1 MKATKKSS
9 RVSSNGRQKSAA
21 VVRAHPTDRVRRQER
36 TIHFL
41 TQDELRQLFKVMHSK
56 RDKAIFLVAYR
67 HGLRA
72 SEIGLLQRADVDVKQ
87 GRISIHRL
95 KGSISGVYPMQPDV
109 LKAVR
114 SYVRTRADESPYL
127 FVSNRNV
134 PISRFMLHHLMQVY
148 GEVAGLPVEKRKFH
162 CLKHSIATHLLDAG
176 ADLAF
181 VKDWLGH
188 ANIQNTTIYA
198 RAHYGNT
205 RCTDTHDLCE
215 SSGGVKGRARLFGA
229 PL

>member
-1 MKATKKSS
+1 MKRPKKTTNLVRSS
-9 RVSSNGRQKSAA
+9 PRRGERVIN
-21 VVRAHPTDRVRRQER
+21 
-36 TIHFL
+36 FL
-41 TQDELRQLFKVMHSK
+41 TQDELRQLFKVIQPK

-87 GRISIHRL
+87 GRVSIHRL

-109 LKAVR
+109 LKAIR
-114 SYVRTRADESPYL
+114 SYLRTRADESPYL
-127 FVSNRNV
+127 FLSNRNV
-134 PISRFMLHHLMQVY
+134 PIGRFMLWELMQQY
-148 GEVAGLPVEKRKFH
+148 GEAAGLPEEKRKFH

-198 RAHYGNT
+198 RLTTAT
-205 RCTDTHDLCE
+205 LDAQ
-215 SSGGVKGRARLFGA
+215 ARTIFA
-229 PL
+229 SHRVV

>member
-1 MKATKKSS
+1 MKTAKKRSHTS
-9 RVSSNGRQKSAA
+9 RNGRQKSAA
-21 VVRAHPTDRVRRQER
+21 AVRTHTAERVRRPER
-36 TIHFL
+36 TINFL
-41 TQDELRQLFKVMHSK
+41 TQDELRQLFKAIHSK

-72 SEIGLLQRADVDVKQ
+72 SGIGLLQRADVDAKQ
-87 GRISIHRL
+87 GRVSIHRL

-109 LKAVR
+109 LKAIR
-114 SYVRTRADESPYL
+114 SYLRTRADESPYL
-127 FVSNRNV
+127 FLSNRRV
-134 PISRFMLHHLMQVY
+134 PISRYTLHHLMQTY
-148 GEVAGLPVEKRKFH
+148 GAVAGLPVEKRKFH

-198 RAHYGNT
+198 RLTTAT
-205 RCTDTHDLCE
+205 LDST
-215 SSGGVKGRARLFGA
+215 ARKVFA
-229 PL
+229 SHRVV

>member
-1 MKATKKSS
+1 MKTPPKPSHTSTK
-9 RVSSNGRQKSAA
+9 GRQDSSAA
-21 VVRAHPTDRVRRQER
+21 VRTHATEHVKRPEQR

-41 TQDELRQLFKVMHSK
+41 TQDELRQLFQVIRSK

-72 SEIGLLQRADVDVKQ
+72 SEIGLLQRTDVDAKQ

-109 LKAVR
+109 LKTIR
-114 SYVRTRADESPYL
+114 SSLRTRADESPYL
-127 FVSNRNV
+127 FLSNRNV
-134 PISRFMLHHLMQVY
+134 PISRYTLPHLMQTY
-148 GEVAGLPVEKRKFH
+148 GEIAGLPLEKRRFH

-198 RAHYGNT
+198 RLTTAT
-205 RCTDTHDLCE
+205 LDST
-215 SSGGVKGRARLFGA
+215 ARKVFA
-229 PL
+229 SHRVV